1 VGEKHDNK
9 VKGLVG
15 SERLEMMKTIWHQL
29 CAKLL

>member
-15 SERLEMMKTIWHQL
+15 SERLEMMKNNLASILH
-29 CAKLL
+29 